1 MNNQKNIVITGVTKG
16 IGLELA
22 KTFLE
27 KGDRVF
33 GIARSTEMPEEFK
46 SDENFTYWSLHI
58 DSPQAV
64 EQLFADSKI
73 KFDLIINCAG
83 ILKLKNLDSTSVEDW
98 KETMEV
104 NTSGSF
110 HIAKYGTSH
119 FLKNNKKGMIIFI
132 GSRWGRSGSAKAPA
146 YAASKSALRA
156 LVKSFQQEGIISGI
170 RYILLSPGSVLTE
183 MSLSVDKDLTD
194 NILQTHDIAELIA
207 YLSNTPDRMI
217 FDEISVKAFPY
228 DFKND

>member
-33 GIARSTEMPEEFK
+33 GIARSIEIPEEFEGNEHF
-46 SDENFTYWSLHI
+46 SYWSLHI

-64 EQLFADSKI
+64 EQFFEDSKI

-83 ILKLKNLDSTSVEDW
+83 ILKLKNLESTSVEDW
-98 KETMEV
+98 KEIMEV

-110 HIAKYGTSH
+110 YIAKYGTRH

-132 GSRWGRSGSAKAPA
+132 GSRWGMSGSTKAPA
-146 YAASKSALRA
+146 YAASKSSLRA
-156 LVKSFQQEGIISGI
+156 LVKSFQQEGVISGI
-170 RYILLSPGSVLTE
+170 RYMLLSPGSVFTE
-183 MSLSVDKDLTD
+183 MSLSVDKGLTG
-194 NILQTHDIAELIA
+194 NILQTHDIAELVV
-207 YLSNTPDRMI
+207 YLSNTPDHVI

-228 DFKND
+228 DFKNA